1 MRHTH
6 ILLHLHCYLVIS
18 VSNDDISLSSM
29 TSIILVRQ
37 TFRANY
43 KVRIL
48 IRYYVCVCVCVWL
61 HFLSPQEHLDQEVN

>member
-1 MRHTH
+1 MRHAH

-48 IRYYVCVCVCVWL
+48 IRYYMRVCVWL
-61 HFLSPQEHLDQEVN
+61 HFLSPQEH